1 MAPNDRPTTSTPPML
16 NQLESPVN
24 KNEYNVYLHTQP
36 PFVRYENVHRST
48 SHTPSQGHTAKLPG
62 VATLLRR
69 HYAMQT
75 NGITIPT
82 PDLNFDLKAS
92 YSPDTNSGFECW
104 TPSRF
109 AGKPSSIT
117 SPESKWIPLT
127 AALDTTQSYDWN
139 RNTHKYVSKSNAQA
153 HESWTAGTKTSSP
166 AARSPEPVHTTTES
180 RPKTS
185 RYLRE
190 IDRRRIL
197 LRIAQGE
204 KQSALAK
211 EYHVSR
217 AAICNLNKHRAE
229 VLSRNHEHPLAKHPK
244 RRMLSKPKRDS
255 AMDNQAIAS
264 DSSSR

>member
-1 MAPNDRPTTSTPPML
+1 MAPSDRPANSPPPML
-16 NQLESPVN
+16 NQPESPVE
-24 KNEYNVYLHTQP
+24 KREYHMYLHASQP
-36 PFVRYENVHRST
+36 FIRYENQRRRPT
-48 SHTPSQGHTAKLPG
+48 SRIPSQGHATKLPG

-69 HYAMQT
+69 HDSMQVK
-75 NGITIPT
+75 GLIAST
-82 PDLNFDLKAS
+82 PAPVPD
-92 YSPDTNSGFECW
+92 PDTNNTFECS
-104 TPSRF
+104 TPPRF
-109 AGKPSSIT
+109 AGNSSDA
-117 SPESKWIPLT
+117 ESKWMPLT
-127 AALDTTQSYDWN
+127 AALETTPTQLKDWSD
-139 RNTHKYVSKSNAQA
+139 NTFRYQPTTRENWV
-153 HESWTAGTKTSSP
+153 AGSSSP
-166 AARSPEPVHTTTES
+166 AVRSPELVHTES

-197 LRIAQGE
+197 LRITQGE

-244 RRMLSKPKRDS
+244 RRMLSKPKRNEVV
-255 AMDNQAIAS
+255 DNQASAS